1 MKLSPDQ
8 FQWSMVAV
16 IMDRSLGLG
25 GRGRGKADE
34 KEKAMH
40 VFLPEL
46 HSSKLTVDGRNP
58 VTMHMDSYGKYSVI
72 YTVSYISGGAEV
84 QPSKVAMENRP
95 FEDAFPY

>member
-1 MKLSPDQ
+1 M
-8 FQWSMVAV
+8 AV

-40 VFLPEL
+40 VFFYP
-46 HSSKLTVDGRNP
+46 SYTPVISKLTVDGRNP
-58 VTMHMDSYGKYSVI
+58 VTVHMDSYGKYSVI